1 MASQPFPRRILSR
14 VRQDLDLYPG
24 VAIMGARQV
33 GKSTLTRTLAG
44 ERDMV
49 YLTLDDRDTR
59 RQAEE
64 DPEGLL
70 DTLGDAGVVID
81 EVQRAPELL
90 LAVKAVVDRDNRNGR
105 FIFTGSNQP
114 RVNREL
120 AESLLGRVTYRTM
133 RPLTV
138 GEQRYDVESDHWSE
152 FFDLS
157 DEDLVNSLQ
166 QAALL
171 SGELPWVDTV
181 ITGGMPRAVAAR
193 PQERLGLLEEYLRT
207 FAARDVQEVLEVERP
222 ERFGDF
228 LRLAASRTGQTFNA
242 SSYSRDLGVAPNTVA
257 RWMDALRRSFVVS
270 IIEPYSRNVGQRIIK
285 APKTFM
291 ADSGLAIAGAG
302 ESTPTG
308 FHLETLIANDLF
320 VWMEQGPGRQLF
332 HWRLQDGKEVDFVVR
347 RGTKLLAVEVKSGS
361 SVSRAD
367 ARHLLTF
374 LEKYPEAERGLV
386 LSCDPE
392 IKFLSDRIV
401 AAPWWSVL

>member
-1 MASQPFPRRILSR
+1 MASQPFPRKILSR
-14 VRQDLDLYPG
+14 VRRDLELYPG
-24 VAIMGARQV
+24 VAVMGARQV
-33 GKSTLTRTLAG
+33 GKSTLTRMLAG

-59 RQAEE
+59 RQAEQ

-114 RVNREL
+114 RVSREL

-138 GEQRYDVESDHWSE
+138 GEQRYDVESDLWSDV
-152 FFDLS
+152 FDLL
-157 DEDLVNSLQ
+157 DGDLEERLQ
-166 QAALL
+166 QASLL
-171 SGELPWVDTV
+171 SGEPPWTDTV
-181 ITGGMPRAVAAR
+181 ITGGMPRAVAAK

-222 ERFGDF
+222 ERFSDF
-228 LRLAASRTGQTFNA
+228 LRLTAARTGQTFNA
-242 SSYSRDLGVAPNTVA
+242 SSYSRDLGVAPNTVG
-257 RWMDALRRSFVVS
+257 RWMDALRRSFLVS
-270 IIEPYSRNVGQRIIK
+270 IVEPYSRNAGQRIIK

-291 ADSGLAIAGAG
+291 SDSGLAIAGAG
-302 ESTPTG
+302 ESVPTG
-308 FHLETLIANDLF
+308 FHLETLIANDLL
-320 VWMEQGPGRQLF
+320 VWLEQGPGRQLF
-332 HWRLQDGKEVDFVVR
+332 HWRLQDGKEVDFIVR
-347 RGTKLLAVEVKSGS
+347 RGTKLIAVEVKSAN
-361 SVSRAD
+361 SVSWAD
-367 ARHLLTF
+367 ARHLRTF
-374 LEKYPEAERGLV
+374 LDHYPEAEKGLV
-386 LSCDPE
+386 LSCDPD
-392 IKFLSDRIV
+392 IKFLSDRIL